1 MKPQIRDLSIYVHIP
16 FCRAKCSYCDFL
28 SFGGCDYPLQRRYVN
43 ALCREIEAYEA
54 VSKDYQVQT
63 IFFGGGTPSY
73 MEADLICQIMET
85 IKKVFHVTEHA
96 EITLE
101 GNPDSLKLDKL
112 IQYRKAGINRLSIGL
127 QSTNDEMLARI
138 GRVHNYTQFIAAYKS
153 ARQAGFEN
161 INVDL
166 MMGLPGE
173 NMDSYLKTLGKVVEL
188 QPEHISAYS
197 LIVEEGTLLSRNEEL
212 LNMIPEEEEDRK
224 MYARTKHLLQQSGYK
239 RYEISNYAKEGYE
252 CRHNK
257 VYWTGGEYLGV
268 GLGAASYL
276 TVYFEDEHF
285 EKVRFHGVENI
296 DEYIGRFSKCEG
308 MREDEYTDMYHFFED
323 RDGNDGMSFY
333 GISQMEYESLDT
345 YKSLEENVMLEF
357 LRDYYRDLY
366 FCKRKDE
373 MEEFMFLGLRM
384 MEGVSKVTFK
394 KRFGTTMENVYGKV
408 LNKYIGQGLLMEDT
422 DKQSVYLSDQG
433 VDVSN
438 VVMAE
443 FML

>member
-1 MKPQIRDLSIYVHIP
+1 MSSGTRELSIYVHIP
-16 FCRAKCSYCDFL
+16 FCKAKCSYCDFL
-28 SFGGCDYPLQRRYVN
+28 SFGGCDYPIQRQYVN
-43 ALCREIEAYEA
+43 ALCREIKAYSL
-54 VSKDYQVQT
+54 VSKEYRVQT

-73 MEADLICQIMET
+73 IEADLICQIMET
-85 IKKVFHVTEHA
+85 IEEVFEVAEDA

-112 IQYRKAGINRLSIGL
+112 IIYRKTGINRLSIGL
-127 QSTNDEMLARI
+127 QSTDDEMLARI
-138 GRVHNYTQFIAAYKS
+138 GRVHNYTQFIAAYQS
-153 ARQAGFEN
+153 ARQASFDN

-173 NMDSYLKTLGKVVEL
+173 NMDSYLRTLGKVVEL

-197 LIVEEGTLLSRNEEL
+197 LIVEEGTPLSENQEL
-212 LNMIPEEEEDRK
+212 LARIPEEEEDRK

-268 GLGAASYL
+268 GLGAASYM
-276 TVYFEDEHF
+276 TVQLENESL
-285 EKVRFHGVENI
+285 KRVRFHGVEHI
-296 DEYIGRFSKCEG
+296 DEYIGRFSHCEG
-308 MREDEYTDMYHFFED
+308 MREDEYTDMYHFYEEGYED
-323 RDGNDGMSFY
+323 EELSYYGMM
-333 GISQMEYESLDT
+333 QMNYDHVDE
-345 YKSLEENVMLEF
+345 YKSLEDNAMLEF

-384 MEGVSKVTFK
+384 MEGVSKETFK
-394 KRFGTTMENVYGKV
+394 RRFGVAMESVYGKI
-408 LNKYIGQGLLMEDT
+408 LEKYIGQGLLIED
-422 DKQSVYLSDQG
+422 DDREHVYLSDRG
-433 VDVSN
+433 IDVSN